1 MKKSMW
7 KSYSSERLFE
17 TTTTTEQQ
25 QQQQQQ
31 QQQRRRRQQRRRQQ
45 HTLFIVYQRWIIKRQ
60 LFFVLKGFH
69 A

>member
-17 TTTTTEQQ
+17 TTTTTEQK
-25 QQQQQQ
+25 QQQ